1 MTASTPLFEKLKE
14 ISILSEAVDEEEV
27 RTPNR
32 NSSLYLFAFQI
43 DMINNTH
50 TDKS

>member
-27 RTPNR
+27 RLSTQEGSWK
-32 NSSLYLFAFQI
+32 SS
-43 DMINNTH
+43 
-50 TDKS
+50 